1 MSGLVLDAS
10 MALAW
15 CFEDEADAYADAVLD
30 SLRRRKPIAPGL
42 WALEVANALL
52 ASQRR
57 GRIRAADRLA
67 RLAFLA
73 DLDVNLENTPTP
85 AVFGEISR
93 LADAHDLSVYDA
105 AYLELAIR
113 RSQPLATQ
121 DQRLRAAARARD
133 VLFDAK
139 A

>member
-10 MALAW
+10 IALAW

-30 SLRRRKPIAPGL
+30 SLRRRKPVAPGL

-57 GRIRAADRLA
+57 GRIQAPERLA

-73 DLDVNLENTPTP
+73 DLDVGLEHAPTP

-105 AYLELAIR
+105 AYLELALR
-113 RSQPLATQ
+113 RGQPLATH
-121 DQRLRAAARARD
+121 DQRLRAAALARG
-133 VLFDAK
+133 VLFDAQ